1 MSRQLP
7 PLLSVSV
14 RRNTSLISPAQLR
27 PSSSANPHT
36 TIGTGSANCPTTSC
50 SASAR
55 LPTAYGSGSTNHPT
69 TSESVSVIINHP
81 TASGSGRATRCLFG
95 SSSANCRTIS
105 SSVSANPRIP
115 YGSGSTN
122 AGTSA
127 ARRRALLQR
136 SITSNSSGPKGRTT
150 SSDMRT
156 PKSVSSYLSNDPHC
170 VVAMCEGR
178 GHARGE
184 VGLAAIDTR
193 HPHLILCQISDS
205 QSYINTLT
213 KINVFNPVELILPN
227 TFCEGSQPTKL
238 YTLLRDTYT
247 SIGLT
252 TVHRRHFNETIGL
265 QQIKHVC
272 EQEYASVEVL
282 VTSKFYA
289 LSAAAALLKYSEFI
303 ENKIFAPKSLKVE
316 YQGSHNTTIIDVA
329 TASRLEL
336 VRSLQGSGSQNSLL
350 GILNHCSTAGGT
362 RLLRANILQPP
373 CLPEIIRN
381 RLDSVQEMVDH
392 PEMFAALQLMLS
404 KFTNVEQL
412 LCLCMHIPQQ
422 DNTRVAEFQLKY
434 ILLLKNILEL
444 LPGLNTVL
452 KDAHSNCLRSARED
466 SCLEMIAHNICALG
480 GEYISYCCQDSCLEM
495 IAYNICA
502 LGGDYISYCCQDSC
516 LEMIAH
522 NICALGG
529 EYISYCCRGFMLKI
543 SALADSRF
551 AKILERILQTLNNDA
566 RHEKNFTASHM
577 QRNFAV
583 KTNINGLLDV
593 ARKTYS
599 LVSQLAEET
608 NLPLEVGF
616 TTARGFHIQMS
627 LGNKRAFHDL
637 TLPEK
642 FIQVQRSRNNYT
654 FTTQELVILD
664 QRGKEILQEVQSI
677 SSVVIFSLLTD
688 IRGQIGC
695 LYKLTDNILQLDMLV
710 SFAHISSINNYTRPE
725 FSTELDVKQAR
736 HPILDFISHTTPK
749 SNDVFASSS
758 YNFHIITGPNM
769 SGKSIYMRQ
778 IAMLQIMA
786 QGLHDSKNLPSQG
799 LHYSKNLPSQG
810 LHYSK
815 NLLSQGFQENRRLLS
830 KGHQESKSLPF
841 KGLQESNSLSSK
853 GLQES
858 NSLSFKGL
866 QESNSLSFKGLQE
879 SNSLL
884 SKGLQESNSLSF
896 KGLQESNSLLSKG
909 RQDRAFMTARTY
921 HPRAF
926 TTARTYRPRA
936 FKRTGDYCPRVIKKA
951 RAYRSSAFKRA
962 IAYRR
967 SRVFKSLQE
976 SNSLSSKGLQE
987 SNSLSSKGLQE
998 SNSLSFKRLQ
1008 ESNSLSFKGPQ
1019 ESNSLSSKGLHESNS
1034 LSFKGLQESN
1044 SLLSKGRQDRIG
1056 FDGNIESNASTFV
1069 LEVREMHYIKQALTP
1084 TSLVIMDELC
1094 RGTSVEDGTAL
1105 TWALC
1110 EELLHT
1116 TAFFFLATHFLFVTK
1131 LQDLYYNVI
1140 KQIII
1145 IIIIIIIINCFQP
1158 VAGHHFEVKEEETE
1172 KGRCRL
1178 VYTHCLKPGVTQVAH
1193 YGLRLAENLAMP
1205 ASIVESARTV
1215 VEEILQHRKPEPRID
1230 DSGVNEQCVYELCTQ
1245 LLSAR
1250 EVEGGL
1256 TVEMCRQIKERFQQN
1271 NVIAGE
1277 QNGATSE
1284 LENREI
1290 SLNLLEP
1297 ITIMHMDQSVA
1308 VELTDMEENLVEE
1321 NRDRD
1326 RILEEQEVREE
1337 EVIMKHCSLDG
1348 SPTKQTKKITLHA
1361 SI

>member
-1 MSRQLP
+1 MVLYSR
-7 PLLSVSV
+7 
-14 RRNTSLISPAQLR
+14 
-27 PSSSANPHT
+27 
-36 TIGTGSANCPTTSC
+36 
-50 SASAR
+50 
-55 LPTAYGSGSTNHPT
+55 
-69 TSESVSVIINHP
+69 
-81 TASGSGRATRCLFG
+81 
-95 SSSANCRTIS
+95 
-105 SSVSANPRIP
+105 
-115 YGSGSTN
+115 
-122 AGTSA
+122 
-127 ARRRALLQR
+127 
-136 SITSNSSGPKGRTT
+136 
-150 SSDMRT
+150 
-156 PKSVSSYLSNDPHC
+156 
-170 VVAMCEGR
+170 
-178 GHARGE
+178 
-184 VGLAAIDTR
+184 
-193 HPHLILCQISDS
+193 
-205 QSYINTLT
+205 
-213 KINVFNPVELILPN
+213 
-227 TFCEGSQPTKL
+227 
-238 YTLLRDTYT
+238 
-247 SIGLT
+247 
-252 TVHRRHFNETIGL
+252 
-265 QQIKHVC
+265 
-272 EQEYASVEVL
+272 
-282 VTSKFYA
+282 FYA

-466 SCLEMIAHNICALG
+466 SYSKMIAHNICALG
-480 GEYISYCCQDSCLEM
+480 GEYVSYCYFRQDLCSKM
-495 IAYNICA
+495 ITHNICA
-502 LGGDYISYCCQDSC
+502 LGGEYVSYSRQDSC
-516 LEMIAH
+516 SKMIAPNICALGGEYVSYCYSRQDLCSKMIAH

-529 EYISYCCRGFMLKI
+529 EYVRYCYSRQDLCSKMI
-543 SALADSRF
+543 AHNICALGDYYYDLFQALSDSRF

-637 TLPEK
+637 NLPDK

-677 SSVVIFSLLTD
+677 SSVVIFGLLTD

-695 LYKLTDNILQLDMLV
+695 LYKLTENILQLDMLV
-710 SFAHISSINNYTRPE
+710 SFAHVSSINNYTRPQ

-749 SNDVFASSS
+749 SNDAFASSS

-786 QGLHDSKNLPSQG
+786 QVGSVCFFQLLEKGHRESKSLPSQSLHDSKNLPYQG
-799 LHYSKNLPSQG
+799 L
-810 LHYSK
+810 
-815 NLLSQGFQENRRLLS
+815 QENR
-830 KGHQESKSLPF
+830 K
-841 KGLQESNSLSSK
+841 LSSK
-853 GLQES
+853 KAKAYCSRG
-858 NSLSFKGL
+858 
-866 QESNSLSFKGLQE
+866 
-879 SNSLL
+879 
-884 SKGLQESNSLSF
+884 
-896 KGLQESNSLLSKG
+896 
-909 RQDRAFMTARTY
+909 
-921 HPRAF
+921 
-926 TTARTYRPRA
+926 
-936 FKRTGDYCPRVIKKA
+936 FKR
-951 RAYRSSAFKRA
+951 
-962 IAYRR
+962 
-967 SRVFKSLQE
+967 
-976 SNSLSSKGLQE
+976 
-987 SNSLSSKGLQE
+987 
-998 SNSLSFKRLQ
+998 
-1008 ESNSLSFKGPQ
+1008 
-1019 ESNSLSSKGLHESNS
+1019 
-1034 LSFKGLQESN
+1034 
-1044 SLLSKGRQDRIG
+1044 
-1056 FDGNIESNASTFV
+1056 
-1069 LEVREMHYIKQALTP
+1069 VREMHYIKQALTP

-1140 KQIII
+1140 
-1145 IIIIIIIINCFQP
+1145 N
-1158 VAGHHFEVKEEETE
+1158 HHFEVKEEETE
-1172 KGRCRL
+1172 KGRGRL

-1230 DSGVNEQCVYELCTQ
+1230 DNGVNEQYVYELCTQ
-1245 LLSAR
+1245 LLSAT

-1256 TVEMCRQIKERFQQN
+1256 TVEMCRQIKERFQQKN
-1271 NVIAGE
+1271 AIASK
-1277 QNGATSE
+1277 QNGAISKP
-1284 LENREI
+1284 ENREI

-1297 ITIMHMDQSVA
+1297 ITIMHVDQSGT
-1308 VELTDMEENLVEE
+1308 VELTDKEEDLVEE
-1321 NRDRD
+1321 NRDID

-1337 EVIMKHCSLDG
+1337 EIIMKHRSLDG
-1348 SPTKQTKKITLHA
+1348 SPTKQTKNITLHA

>member
-1 MSRQLP
+1 MNVVRNDSSNRNNFVWLRGRGRGGARFQARHLP

-14 RRNTSLISPAQLR
+14 RRNTSLITPAQPR
-27 PSSSANPHT
+27 SSSSSANPHT
-36 TIGTGSANCPTTSC
+36 TICTGSANCPTTSC

-55 LPTAYGSGSTNHPT
+55 HPTTHGSGSTYHPT
-69 TSESVSVIINHP
+69 TAGPDSTIINRPTTSSSASARHP
-81 TASGSGRATRCLFG
+81 TANGSGRATRCLFG

-115 YGSGSTN
+115 YGSGNTN
-122 AGTSA
+122 TGTSA

-156 PKSVSSYLSNDPHC
+156 PKSVSSYMSNDPHC
-170 VVAMCEGR
+170 VVGALKFCAPYEDFVNWDENLAVCNELRNAETLADVKNINDSASSDEEREKTGTSEKPIPTSTQAMDHTEELRWFFEGQHNVNPSIFQALDKLEEVTPNQTMCEGR

-213 KINVFNPVELILPN
+213 KINVFNPVEW
-227 TFCEGSQPTKL
+227 
-238 YTLLRDTYT
+238 
-247 SIGLT
+247 
-252 TVHRRHFNETIGL
+252 
-265 QQIKHVC
+265 QQ
-272 EQEYASVEVL
+272 Y
-282 VTSKFYA
+282 
-289 LSAAAALLKYSEFI
+289 
-303 ENKIFAPKSLKVE
+303 
-316 YQGSHNTTIIDVA
+316 VA

-444 LPGLNTVL
+444 LPGLKTVL

-466 SCLEMIAHNICALG
+466 SYSKMIAHNICALG
-480 GEYISYCCQDSCLEM
+480 GEYVSYCYFRQDLCSKM
-495 IAYNICA
+495 ITHNICA
-502 LGGDYISYCCQDSC
+502 LGGENVSYSRQDSC
-516 LEMIAH
+516 SKMIAPNICALGGEYVSYCYSRQDLCSKMIAH

-529 EYISYCCRGFMLKI
+529 EYVRYCYSRQDLCSKMI
-543 SALADSRF
+543 AHNICALGDYYYDLFQALSDSRF

-637 TLPEK
+637 NLPDK

-677 SSVVIFSLLTD
+677 SSVVIFGLLTD

-695 LYKLTDNILQLDMLV
+695 LYKLTENILQLDMLV
-710 SFAHISSINNYTRPE
+710 SFAHVSSINNYTRPQ

-749 SNDVFASSS
+749 SNDAFASSS

-786 QGLHDSKNLPSQG
+786 QGHRESKSLPSQSLHDSKNLPYQG
-799 LHYSKNLPSQG
+799 L
-810 LHYSK
+810 
-815 NLLSQGFQENRRLLS
+815 QENR
-830 KGHQESKSLPF
+830 K
-841 KGLQESNSLSSK
+841 LSSK
-853 GLQES
+853 KAKAYCSRG
-858 NSLSFKGL
+858 
-866 QESNSLSFKGLQE
+866 
-879 SNSLL
+879 
-884 SKGLQESNSLSF
+884 
-896 KGLQESNSLLSKG
+896 
-909 RQDRAFMTARTY
+909 
-921 HPRAF
+921 
-926 TTARTYRPRA
+926 
-936 FKRTGDYCPRVIKKA
+936 FKR
-951 RAYRSSAFKRA
+951 
-962 IAYRR
+962 
-967 SRVFKSLQE
+967 
-976 SNSLSSKGLQE
+976 
-987 SNSLSSKGLQE
+987 
-998 SNSLSFKRLQ
+998 
-1008 ESNSLSFKGPQ
+1008 
-1019 ESNSLSSKGLHESNS
+1019 
-1034 LSFKGLQESN
+1034 
-1044 SLLSKGRQDRIG
+1044 
-1056 FDGNIESNASTFV
+1056 
-1069 LEVREMHYIKQALTP
+1069 VREMHYIKQALTP

-1140 KQIII
+1140 
-1145 IIIIIIIINCFQP
+1145 N
-1158 VAGHHFEVKEEETE
+1158 HHFEVKEEETE
-1172 KGRCRL
+1172 KGRGRL

-1215 VEEILQHRKPEPRID
+1215 VEEILQHRK
-1230 DSGVNEQCVYELCTQ
+1230 
-1245 LLSAR
+1245 
-1250 EVEGGL
+1250 
-1256 TVEMCRQIKERFQQN
+1256 
-1271 NVIAGE
+1271 
-1277 QNGATSE
+1277 
-1284 LENREI
+1284 
-1290 SLNLLEP
+1290 
-1297 ITIMHMDQSVA
+1297 
-1308 VELTDMEENLVEE
+1308 
-1321 NRDRD
+1321 
-1326 RILEEQEVREE
+1326 VRAAF
-1337 EVIMKHCSLDG
+1337 IINTG
-1348 SPTKQTKKITLHA
+1348 
-1361 SI
+1361 